1 MQKAASA
8 LLCNSGVVLETIKPS
23 TEISQ
28 LFARAKRLNG
38 SYISLLVQP
47 HQCVHDPCGRVAFI
61 AGKKNGNAVW
71 RNRAKRRMRALAR
84 SMGGPWDGF
93 DIVFIAKRSTT
104 EQMYSKVL
112 QQAES
117 LLQTYLREYAE

>member
-1 MQKAASA
+1 M
-8 LLCNSGVVLETIKPS
+8 LETIKSS

-28 LFARAKRLNG
+28 LFAQGKRLNG

-47 HQCVHDPCGRVAFI
+47 CRPAHDRSGRVAFI

-71 RNRAKRRMRALAR
+71 RSQAKRRMREVAR
-84 SMGGPWDGF
+84 TLGGPWEGF
-93 DIVFIAKRSTT
+93 DVVFIAKRATT

-112 QQAES
+112 RQAEN
-117 LLQTYLREYAE
+117 LLQAYFRECK